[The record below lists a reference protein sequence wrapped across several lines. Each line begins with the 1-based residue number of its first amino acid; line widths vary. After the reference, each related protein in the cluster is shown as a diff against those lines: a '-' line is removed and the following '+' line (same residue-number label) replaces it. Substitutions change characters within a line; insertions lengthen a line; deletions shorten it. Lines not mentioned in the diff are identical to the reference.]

1 MILPARAAL
10 HAALLRSEYKDLSL
24 WVCYIRLEILLL
36 SSASP
41 SATSDQWLSLAR
53 QADSAVLPNKAE
65 WKAAPSLYVP
75 FTLDQARALMRAG
88 ALADAKRTLGTLRSV
103 PSAKHSWDFFKLLA
117 VIEAKQGSFADIKM
131 RAPRFSLALITHP
144 PHTSSLWQVTRQP

>member
-1 MILPARAAL
+1 MNLPLVSRAAL

-41 SATSDQWLSLAR
+41 SATNEQWLSLAR

-65 WKAAPSLYVP
+65 WKGAPGLYVQ

-88 ALADAKRTLGTLRSV
+88 ALADGKRTLGTLRSV
-103 PSAKHSWDFFKLLA
+103 PSAKHTWDFFKLLA
-117 VIEAKQGSFADIKM
+117 VIEAKQGSFEYVQL
-131 RAPRFSLALITHP
+131 RASRFWFALTTTLLIRTP
-144 PHTSSLWQVTRQP
+144 SRR